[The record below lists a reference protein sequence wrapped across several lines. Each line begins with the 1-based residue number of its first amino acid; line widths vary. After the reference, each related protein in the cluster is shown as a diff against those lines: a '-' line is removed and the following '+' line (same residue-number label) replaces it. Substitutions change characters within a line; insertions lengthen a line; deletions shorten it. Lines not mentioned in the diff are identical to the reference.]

1 MLVADWLLRLARR
14 HVPPGP
20 SRPHI
25 TERHPPTAACSHRLI
40 GWSSPAPSGSPRT
53 APVQRQTTPQSSK
66 QCSPTPRT
74 PRTKIIRQL
83 TTYVRLDP
91 GSDTLRDTG
100 PVTLAPG
107 VPAVMSAPAQNGDT
121 LSETGQLLLLLPA
134 AASLHRHLPHH
145 DDPNPSNA
153 SPTPQCP
160 TMIKLDAKSDL
171 GTAGLQAIACTG
183 KVGRRRSDR

>member
-14 HVPPGP
+14 HVLPGP

-121 LSETGQLLLLLPA
+121 LSETGQQPPPPTAPDPQTPPTTTA
-134 AASLHRHLPHH
+134 APPSPPSPPNNPDH
-145 DDPNPSNA
+145 DDPNPNPNPRTA
-153 SPTPQCP
+153 DQLNVAGCP
-160 TMIKLDAKSDL
+160 HVRAEH
-171 GTAGLQAIACTG
+171 AA
-183 KVGRRRSDR
+183 